1 MTGMRGWGFAEQ
13 HLALDALVAFV
24 DGELTP
30 QACDR
35 AAAHVASCPS
45 CAAEA
50 AAQRQARAAVRSAE
64 VPSVSPELLRTLQ
77 SIPAEAELPNEPDG
91 LALDEDGQ
99 LVAVSRPESAEGTT
113 FGNGPVLGSGS
124 ALGDGQEPFA
134 SKPPLGSKAALSAQH
149 TSHPNRRGRNAGV
162 MFSGLVLGTLAL
174 VSVPVEDV
182 ERAPLPAGGSW
193 PHSAVPANST
203 ETPASGAPRPAAPPE
218 PHTSVPG
225 PSVEPASPTLV
236 PAAAPR

>member
-30 QACDR
+30 HAYDR
-35 AAAHVASCPS
+35 AASHVASCPS

-50 AAQRQARAAVRSAE
+50 AAQRQARAAVRSAA

-77 SIPAEAELPNEPDG
+77 SIPSEADLPSEPDG

-99 LVAVSRPESAEGTT
+99 LVAVARPDRVDRGT
-113 FGNGPVLGSGS
+113 FGGAVFGTGS
-124 ALGDGQEPFA
+124 ALGEGQEPFA
-134 SKPPLGSKAALSAQH
+134 SNPPLGSRATPSGHDTA
-149 TSHPNRRGRNAGV
+149 HPHRRGRHAGV
-162 MFSGLVLGTLAL
+162 MFSGLMLGTLAL
-174 VSVPVEDV
+174 VSVPVDEV
-182 ERAPLPAGGSW
+182 EPAPYLNGSSW
-193 PHSAVPANST
+193 PYSAVPANAT
-203 ETPASGAPRPAAPPE
+203 EAPASDTPRPAPAPQPST
-218 PHTSVPG
+218 PVPA
-225 PSVEPASPTLV
+225 PAAEAISQAPV